1 MSATTTNNNLDA
13 AVNDVANTLSN
24 TSISKPADDK
34 TAANEAASASAAEG
48 RRLYIGNLAYATTE
62 GELKDFFK
70 SYLVESV
77 SIPKNPRTDRP
88 VGYAFVDLS
97 TPTEA
102 ERAIAELSGKEIL
115 ERKVSVQLARKPE
128 PAGEKAEGANGE
140 GSGAEGSRR
149 RPSGRGRG
157 RGRGR
162 GGRAGRG
169 GRGEGT
175 NEKKEGETGETA
187 VPATSAATTVAAPA
201 TSEVQPLSDITNK
214 ANNDESDKSLK
225 AQARPQRER
234 RERGPPADGIPSKT
248 KVMVANLPYDLTE
261 EKLIELFKSYEPSSA
276 KIALRPIPR
285 FMIKKLQARGE
296 ARKGRGFGFVT
307 LSSEEQQQKAVTEMN
322 GKEIE
327 GREIA
332 VKVAIDSPDKTD
344 EEANHHHEGETT
356 NGQQETAAAPTGP
369 SAPAAASDAPAAEA
383 PAAAVTTPATTA
395 A

>member
-1 MSATTTNNNLDA
+1 MSAVVEKVSE
-13 AVNDVANTLSN
+13 AVNDVTNALSN
-24 TSISKPADDK
+24 ASITDKAADKPA
-34 TAANEAASASAAEG
+34 ANNDAVLASAAEG

-62 GELKDFFK
+62 GELKEFFK
-70 SYLVESV
+70 GYLVESV

-102 ERAIAELSGKEIL
+102 ERAISELSGKEIL

-140 GSGAEGSRR
+140 GAGEGTRR

-162 GGRAGRG
+162 GGRGARG
-169 GRGEGT
+169 GREEGA
-175 NEKKEGETGETA
+175 EGA
-187 VPATSAATTVAAPA
+187 AAPA
-201 TSEVQPLSDITNK
+201 EAAADVPPTSEVLPLTDATNK
-214 ANNDESDKSLK
+214 NTDAGKTEKP
-225 AQARPQRER
+225 AQNRAPRER
-234 RERGPPADGIPSKT
+234 RERGPPADGIASKT

-261 EKLIELFKSYEPSSA
+261 EKLKELFAAYEPSSA

-307 LSSEEQQQKAVTEMN
+307 LASEELQQKAVAEMN

-344 EEANHHHEGETT
+344 EEANAPKEETKA
-356 NGQQETAAAPTGP
+356 NGTSEAAT
-369 SAPAAASDAPAAEA
+369 EA
-383 PAAAVTTPATTA
+383 PAASTPAAAAAVATATPAAPATTTA
-395 A
+395 

>member
-1 MSATTTNNNLDA
+1 MSAVVEKVTDAVQDVTNA
-13 AVNDVANTLSN
+13 LSN
-24 TSISKPADDK
+24 TSIAEKVTDNKPA
-34 TAANEAASASAAEG
+34 AANNDAVLASAAEG

-62 GELKDFFK
+62 GELKEFFK
-70 SYLVESV
+70 GYLVESV

-102 ERAIAELSGKEIL
+102 ERAISELSGKEIL

-128 PAGEKAEGANGE
+128 PAGEKAEAANGE
-140 GSGAEGSRR
+140 AAGEGNRR

-157 RGRGR
+157 RGRG
-162 GGRAGRG
+162 GRG
-169 GRGEGT
+169 ARSGRDGNQEEGA
-175 NEKKEGETGETA
+175 EAAAPVEA
-187 VPATSAATTVAAPA
+187 AAATTTEA
-201 TSEVQPLSDITNK
+201 QPLGDVTNK
-214 ANNDESDKSLK
+214 DLTADSAKNKES
-225 AQARPQRER
+225 RPPRER
-234 RERGPPADGIPSKT
+234 RERGPPADGIASKT

-261 EKLIELFKSYEPSSA
+261 EKLKELFDAYQPSSA

-296 ARKGRGFGFVT
+296 PRKGRGFGFVT
-307 LSSEEQQQKAVTEMN
+307 LASEELQQKAVNEMN

-344 EEANHHHEGETT
+344 EEANSPEEKANGAEEGAS
-356 NGQQETAAAPTGP
+356 TA
-369 SAPAAASDAPAAEA
+369 DAPATTEA
-383 PAAAVTTPATTA
+383 PATTA
-395 A
+395 VVATDAAPAVPAPAAGTTTTA

>member
-1 MSATTTNNNLDA
+1 MSAANTTTTNNNMDA

-24 TSISKPADDK
+24 TSLNSKPADDK

-102 ERAIAELSGKEIL
+102 ERAIEELSGKEIL

-128 PAGEKAEGANGE
+128 PAGEKSEGANGE
-140 GSGAEGSRR
+140 GSSAEGSRR
-149 RPSGRGRG
+149 RASGRGRG

-162 GGRAGRG
+162 GGRTARAGR
-169 GRGEGT
+169 EGA
-175 NEKKEGETGETA
+175 EKKEGETTEA
-187 VPATSAATTVAAPA
+187 VAATEEAAPAAAAPA
-201 TSEVQPLSDITNK
+201 TAETK
-214 ANNDESDKSLK
+214 T
-225 AQARPQRER
+225 QARPQRER

-261 EKLIELFKSYEPSSA
+261 DKLIELFKAYEPSSA

-307 LSSEEQQQKAVTEMN
+307 LASEELQQKAVNEMN

-344 EEANHHHEGETT
+344 EEQHEGDAT
-356 NGQQETAAAPTGP
+356 NGQKEATPATEATPAAAAP
-369 SAPAAASDAPAAEA
+369 APAAATEAATTPAAAPAPAATKTEA
-383 PAAAVTTPATTA
+383 TPASTTPATTA
-395 A
+395 

>member
-1 MSATTTNNNLDA
+1 MSAAVEKVTEAASN
-13 AVNDVANTLSN
+13 AVNDVTNALSN
-24 TSISKPADDK
+24 TSITGKPAEDK
-34 TAANEAASASAAEG
+34 DAVLASAAEG

-62 GELKDFFK
+62 GELKEFFK
-70 SYLVESV
+70 GYLVESV

-128 PAGEKAEGANGE
+128 PAGEKTEGANGE
-140 GSGAEGSRR
+140 GEGTRR
-149 RPSGRGRG
+149 RHSTRGRG
-157 RGRGR
+157 RASRGR
-162 GGRAGRG
+162 GAGRARG
-169 GRGEGT
+169 GRGDDKHEEGAST
-175 NEKKEGETGETA
+175 EDA
-187 VPATSAATTVAAPA
+187 AAAPADAAATTE
-201 TSEVQPLSDITNK
+201 TSKTT
-214 ANNDESDKSLK
+214 
-225 AQARPQRER
+225 QARPPRER
-234 RERGPPADGIPSKT
+234 RERGPPADGIPSKN

-261 EKLIELFKSYEPSSA
+261 EKLKELFAAYEPSSA

-307 LSSEEQQQKAVTEMN
+307 LANEEQQQKAVAEMN

-344 EEANHHHEGETT
+344 EEANTPEGEHH
-356 NGQQETAAAPTGP
+356 NGTEEAAAAPTE
-369 SAPAAASDAPAAEA
+369 ATAAA
-383 PAAAVTTPATTA
+383 
-395 A
+395 